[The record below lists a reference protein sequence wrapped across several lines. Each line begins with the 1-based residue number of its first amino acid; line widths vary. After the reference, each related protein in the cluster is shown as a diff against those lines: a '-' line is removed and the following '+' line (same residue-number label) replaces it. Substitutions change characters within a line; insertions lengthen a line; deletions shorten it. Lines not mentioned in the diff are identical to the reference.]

1 MRLLSF
7 VKNLFLQIALLLNCL
22 NNVYIP
28 QSTSFPWLCEFGG
41 AGDEKALAQAGHV
54 TINIPNIWEYFV
66 TWPTLIMCKLQ
77 NNKKFKRIKILDVH
91 PVNGKYGDK

>member
-1 MRLLSF
+1 MLGDVSRTR
-7 VKNLFLQIALLLNCL
+7 C
-22 NNVYIP
+22 IP
-28 QSTSFPWLCEFGG
+28 TPKGNPTSFPGLCEFGR
-41 AGDEKALAQAGHV
+41 AGDEKALVQAGHV

-66 TWPTLIMCKLQ
+66 TWSTLIMCKLQ